1 MSKIHPSPKIRPSPK
16 IHPSLGDAMSRL
28 TFEPVGRWV
37 NLGLGLGML
46 GILGIGALGTSPVAA
61 RDIPVTLTLRIMATT
76 DIHANLM
83 DYDYYRDQPDPAV
96 GLVRVASLIKKARTE
111 QPNSILLD
119 DGDLIQG
126 APVADQVHQAGLAQG
141 QIHPVFQAMNRL
153 GYDAATLGNHE
164 FNYGLDFLEKSLA
177 GARFP
182 YVSANVIKYEAHA
195 KPHTLVAPS
204 VLLKR
209 RFRDILGRYHWVQ
222 IGIIGETPPQIMNW
236 DRDKLTGRI
245 DVLDPVTAVSEAA
258 TRLKAEGADVVIVL
272 AHTGIGPA
280 EPEKMGENTGWQ
292 FTKIRGVD
300 AVVLGHSHQVFPSD
314 SYANVLNADLDTGT
328 INGKP
333 VVMAGYFGS
342 HLGII
347 DLVLKRRGRH
357 FVAVSGSSIARPIQ
371 RIEDGHKVSTVESD
385 PALVKLLEPV
395 HQKTIA
401 YAHSPVAQTQA
412 RIQSYLAL
420 MGDNTALALIQDA
433 ERAYV
438 QEHFKNPAD
447 QSLPVLAGT
456 SPFKAGG
463 RYGPNNYT
471 DIAPGEIQLR
481 NISDLYPYPNTLSLV
496 KVTGAELR
504 EWLEMASRVFNRI
517 DPAITTPQPLID
529 QRVPAY
535 DFDVIDGITY
545 QIDLTKPSR
554 YDQRGKVIHEESHRI
569 IGLSRNGQPI
579 SDDAEFLV
587 ATSNYRA
594 DGGGSFPGLNGSKTV
609 MSAPDTIPDM
619 LTQDFIRKREVAL
632 HLRPIWTFV
641 PLPANVRVTFELP
654 TREAALVADDTH
666 FQRDVD
672 LPTGF
677 TRYYVTF

>member
-1 MSKIHPSPKIRPSPK
+1 
-16 IHPSLGDAMSRL
+16 
-28 TFEPVGRWV
+28 
-37 NLGLGLGML
+37 
-46 GILGIGALGTSPVAA
+46 
-61 RDIPVTLTLRIMATT
+61 
-76 DIHANLM
+76 
-83 DYDYYRDQPDPAV
+83 
-96 GLVRVASLIKKARTE
+96 
-111 QPNSILLD
+111 LD

-126 APVADQVHQAGLAQG
+126 APLADQVLRAGLAQG

-153 GYDAATLGNHE
+153 GYDAASLGNHE
-164 FNYGLDFLEKSLA
+164 FNYGLDFLDKSLA

-182 YVSANVIKYEAHA
+182 YVSANVVKHESHA
-195 KPHTLVAPS
+195 KPHTLVAPA

-222 IGIIGETPPQIMNW
+222 IGIVGETPPQIMNW
-236 DRDKLTGRI
+236 DREKLTGRI
-245 DVLDPVTAVSEAA
+245 DTLDPVTAVSEAV
-258 TRLKAEGADVVIVL
+258 TKLKADGADVVIVL

-280 EPEKMGENTGWQ
+280 EPEKLGENTGWQ
-292 FTKIRGVD
+292 FTRIRGVD

-314 SYANVLNADLDTGT
+314 SYANVLNADLDKGT

-357 FVAVSGSSIARPIQ
+357 FVAVSGSSVARPIQ
-371 RIEDGHKVSTVESD
+371 RVEDGRKVSTAEPD
-385 PALVKLLEPV
+385 LGLVKLLEPA

-401 YAHSPVAQTQA
+401 YARSPVAQTQA
-412 RIQSYLAL
+412 RIQTYLTL

-433 ERAYV
+433 ERSYV
-438 QEHFKNPAD
+438 QDHFKNLAD
-447 QSLPVLAGT
+447 ASIPILAST

-504 EWLEMASRVFNRI
+504 EWLEMSTRVFNRI
-517 DPAITTPQPLID
+517 DPAITTPQPLVD

-535 DFDVIDGITY
+535 DFDVIDGISY
-545 QIDLTKPSR
+545 QIDLTKPCR
-554 YDQRGKVIHEESHRI
+554 YDNRGKVTHEESHRI
-569 IGLSRNGQPI
+569 LNLSRNGQQI
-579 SDDAEFLV
+579 ADDAEFLV

-609 MSAPDTIPDM
+609 MSAPDTIQEM
-619 LTQDFIRKREVAL
+619 MAQDFSRKREVAPRP
-632 HLRPIWTFV
+632 RPIWSFA

-654 TREAALVADDTH
+654 TREAALVADDPH
-666 FQRDVD
+666 FQREAD
-672 LPTGF
+672 LPSGF
-677 TRYYVTF
+677 SRYYVTF

>member
-1 MSKIHPSPKIRPSPK
+1 MT
-16 IHPSLGDAMSRL
+16 RL
-28 TFEPVGRWV
+28 SFK
-37 NLGLGLGML
+37 NLHRCAVLAFGL
-46 GILGIGALGTSPVAA
+46 GILWALTGGPAGA
-61 RDIPVTLTLRIMATT
+61 RDMPVTLTLRIMATT

-83 DYDYYRDQPDPAV
+83 DYDYYRDQSDPSV
-96 GLVRVASLIKKARTE
+96 GLVRVAGLIKKARAE

-119 DGDLIQG
+119 AGDLIQG
-126 APVADQVHQAGLAQG
+126 APLADQVYRAGLAPG
-141 QIHPVFQAMNRL
+141 QIHPVFMAMNRL
-153 GYDAATLGNHE
+153 GFDAATLGNHE

-182 YVSANVIKYEAHA
+182 YVSANVIKREAHA
-195 KPHTLVAPS
+195 KAHPLVAPS
-204 VLLKR
+204 ILLKR
-209 RFRDILGRYHWVQ
+209 RFRDILGRAHWVQ
-222 IGIIGETPPQIMNW
+222 IGIVGETPPQILNW
-236 DRDKLTGRI
+236 DREKLTGRI
-245 DVLDPVTAVSEAA
+245 EMLDPVTAVSEAVA
-258 TRLKAEGADVVIVL
+258 KLKADGADIVIVL

-314 SYANVLNADLDTGT
+314 SYANVLNADLEKGT

-357 FVAVSGSSIARPIQ
+357 FVAVSGSSTARPIQ
-371 RIEDGHKVSTVESD
+371 RVEDGRKVSTVEPD
-385 PALVKLLEPV
+385 PVLVKLLEQA

-401 YAHSPVAQTQA
+401 YARSPVAQTQA
-412 RIQSYLAL
+412 RIQTYLAL

-433 ERAYV
+433 ERAYI
-438 QEHFKNPAD
+438 QDHFKNLAD
-447 QSLPVLAGT
+447 PSLPVLAGT

-481 NISDLYPYPNTLSLV
+481 NISDLYPYPNSLSLV

-545 QIDLTKPSR
+545 QIDVTKPSR
-554 YDQRGKVIHEESHRI
+554 YDQRGRVVHEDAHRI
-569 IGLSRNGQPI
+569 SGLSRNGQPI
-579 SDDAEFLV
+579 ADDAEFLV

-594 DGGGSFPGLNGSKTV
+594 DGGGSFPGLNGSKTI
-609 MSAPDTIPDM
+609 MSAPDTIQEM
-619 LTQDFIRKREVAL
+619 LTQDFIRKHDVAP
-632 HLRPIWTFV
+632 RPRPVWTFA

-654 TREAALVADDTH
+654 TREAALVADDAR
-666 FQRDVD
+666 FQRDAD

-677 TRYYVTF
+677 TRYFVSF

>member
-1 MSKIHPSPKIRPSPK
+1 MTRFTVQD
-16 IHPSLGDAMSRL
+16 LRR
-28 TFEPVGRWV
+28 FC
-37 NLGLGLGML
+37 GLILSL
-46 GILGIGALGTSPVAA
+46 GILCAFAAGPAAA
-61 RDIPVTLTLRIMATT
+61 RDIPVTLTLRILATT

-96 GLVRVASLIKKARTE
+96 GLVRVAGLIKKARLE

-126 APVADQVHQAGLAQG
+126 APSADQVYRAGLAQG

-153 GYDAATLGNHE
+153 GYDAASLGNHE

-182 YVSANVIKYEAHA
+182 YVSANVIKHEAHG
-195 KPHTLVAPS
+195 KSHPLVASS

-209 RFRDILGRYHWVQ
+209 RFRDILGRTHWVQ
-222 IGIIGETPPQIMNW
+222 IGIVGETPPQILNW
-236 DRDKLTGRI
+236 DREKLTGRI
-245 DVLDPVTAVSEAA
+245 DVLDPVTAVSEAV
-258 TRLKAEGADVVIVL
+258 TKLKADGADVVIVL

-300 AVVLGHSHQVFPSD
+300 AVVLGHSHQVFPSE
-314 SYANVLNADLDTGT
+314 SYANVLNADLDKGT

-342 HLGII
+342 HLGVI

-357 FVAVSGSSIARPIQ
+357 FMAVSGSSAARPIQ
-371 RIEDGHKVSTVESD
+371 RVEDGRKVSSTEAD
-385 PALVKLLEPV
+385 PALVKLLEPA
-395 HQKTIA
+395 HQAAIA
-401 YAHSPVAQTQA
+401 FARSPVAQAQA
-412 RIQSYLAL
+412 RIHTYLAL
-420 MGDNTALALIQDA
+420 MGDNTALALVQDA
-433 ERAYV
+433 EHAYV
-438 QEHFKNPAD
+438 QTHFKSQTDPP
-447 QSLPVLAGT
+447 LPVLAGT

-496 KVTGAELR
+496 KVNGAELR
-504 EWLEMASRVFNRI
+504 EWLEMSSRVFNRI
-517 DPAITTPQPLID
+517 DPALTSPQPLID

-535 DFDVIDGITY
+535 DFDVIDGISY

-554 YDQRGKVIHEESHRI
+554 YDQRGKMVHEDAHRI
-569 IGLSRNGQPI
+569 LGLSRNGQPI
-579 SDDAEFLV
+579 ADDAEFLV

-594 DGGGSFPGLNGSKTV
+594 DGGGSFPGLNGSKTIL
-609 MSAPDTIPDM
+609 SAPDTIQDM
-619 LTQDFIRKREVAL
+619 LAQDFIRKREVAPRP
-632 HLRPIWTFV
+632 RPIWTFA

-654 TREAALVADDTH
+654 TREASLVAEDAH
-666 FQRDVD
+666 FQRDAD
-672 LPTGF
+672 LPSGF